1 MTDPIEAL
9 HQKLFNFVPA
19 KHGTA
24 YERLTALVLASLGW
38 EGVVHDLRQVRKGR
52 RAKHQLDVVALNPSG
67 VERRLVVECKDMS
80 TQKRDRDR
88 VVGKGIA
95 DTLVGVLAQLGD
107 ADGAIVSTV
116 PFTKGARDVCTD
128 EGIEMIALRPF
139 NEDIDPGKFIMQ
151 INLTMIA
158 RLPSDISNITPK
170 LGRIEGKPEE
180 VAIEMTTNTRL
191 QTGNGNEAET
201 VLDLLQLSGMDVPL
215 GTYARDVAVPE
226 PRWVQ
231 LTAGRVEIIGFTY
244 DEEVRGVVDTKVIKG
259 DGDPVL
265 TMYRVNVDGEEVAG
279 RLVVDKALFAWDIDS
294 SKNVIQRGL
303 LIATD
308 AETPQQSS

>member
-9 HQKLFNFVPA
+9 HEKLFNFVPA

-24 YERLTALVLASLGW
+24 YERLTALVLAWLGW
-38 EGVVHDLRQVRKGR
+38 EGVVHDLRQARKGR
-52 RAKHQLDVVALNPSG
+52 RAKHQLDVVARNSSG

-80 TQKRDRDR
+80 TQKRKRDR

-95 DTLVGVLAQLGD
+95 DTLVGVLAQLDD

-139 NEDIDPGKFIMQ
+139 NEDIDPSKFVMQ
-151 INLTMIA
+151 INLTSIA
-158 RLPSDISNITPK
+158 RLPSEISNITPK
-170 LGRIEGKPEE
+170 LGRIEGEPEE
-180 VAIEMTTNTRL
+180 VAIEMTTSTRV
-191 QTGNGNEAET
+191 QTHDGEEAET
-201 VLDLLQLSGMDVPL
+201 VLELLQLSGMDVPL

-231 LTAGRVEIIGFTY
+231 LTGGRAEIIGFTY
-244 DEEVRGVVDTKVIKG
+244 DEEVRGVVNTQVIKG
-259 DGDPVL
+259 DGEPVL
-265 TMYRVNVDGEEVAG
+265 TMYRVNADGEEVEG
-279 RLVVDKALFAWDIDS
+279 RLVVDQALFAWDIDS
-294 SKNVIQRGL
+294 SKKVIPRGL
-303 LIATD
+303 LINTEGGAT
-308 AETPQQSS
+308 QQAS